1 METSSSIYSPPYTC
15 FLSGSRLLS
24 RVTSS
29 KSSHHGWLLKCGL
42 SRLAFALSRVNWI
55 IFLYCMIVLVL
66 FNKMWS
72 ESLQDLLSVD
82 SLWTFPENVSL
93 QLSTLVFITV
103 FRVWWLMMCLG
114 LAFVW
119 SLYFSF
125 VCFSGL
131 YRQRENFTTLTE
143 FTEFSCT
150 SMRFLFHVSHTFLLS
165 MYTFRIA
172 MPFSALHLWSLH
184 MFTLTSGNDSCLKNT
199 MQ

>member
-24 RVTSS
+24 YVTSS
-29 KSSHHGWLLKCGL
+29 KSRHHGWLLKCGL

-82 SLWTFPENVSL
+82 SLWTFPENVNL
-93 QLSTLVFITV
+93 QLSTLVFIIV
-103 FRVWWLMMCLG
+103 FSVWCLMMCLG
-114 LAFVW
+114 LVFVW

-125 VCFSGL
+125 VCFSDL

-143 FTEFSCT
+143 FRDFSPA
-150 SMRFLFHVSHTFLLS
+150 LLWDFYLMYHIPFS
-165 MYTFRIA
+165 WACIRLELLCLSPYTFD
-172 MPFSALHLWSLH
+172 HC
-184 MFTLTSGNDSCLKNT
+184 TCLFDFW
-199 MQ
+199 